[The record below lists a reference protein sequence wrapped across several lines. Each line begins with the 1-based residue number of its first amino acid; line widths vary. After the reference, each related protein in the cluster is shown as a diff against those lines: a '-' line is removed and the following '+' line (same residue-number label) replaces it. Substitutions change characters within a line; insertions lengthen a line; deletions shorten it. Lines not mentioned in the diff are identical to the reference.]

1 MKFRWSRLACAALA
15 AASLSAALSG
25 CIALVGGGAVMAG
38 MSVADR
44 RTTGTQVEDQG
55 IELRAGNRIGEVLGD
70 KAHINVTS
78 YNRQVLV
85 TGEAGN
91 EADRQAVERL
101 VREQPAVRHVFNEVV
116 VAPFT
121 STLSQRS
128 KDALITTQVKASLL
142 DAKDIQA
149 SAFKVVTENKVVF
162 LMGIVTPR
170 EAKRGAEIA
179 RGINDVT
186 KVVRVV
192 EVISEDELARMQPQ
206 STAAPV
212 VTDDSGRAAA
222 ASAPSSPT
230 DGGMSTPVGATV
242 TPVK

>member
-1 MKFRWSRLACAALA
+1 
-15 AASLSAALSG
+15 
-25 CIALVGGGAVMAG
+25 
-38 MSVADR
+38 
-44 RTTGTQVEDQG
+44 
-55 IELRAGNRIGEVLGD
+55 
-70 KAHINVTS
+70 
-78 YNRQVLV
+78 
-85 TGEAGN
+85 
-91 EADRQAVERL
+91 
-101 VREQPAVRHVFNEVV
+101 VRNVFNEVV

-128 KDALITTQVKASLL
+128 KDTLITTQVKASLL

-206 STAAPV
+206 SAPV
-212 VTDDSGRAAA
+212 VTDDSGKAAA
-222 ASAPSSPT
+222 ASAPTSLSESSL
-230 DGGMSTPVGATV
+230 STPAGATA

>member
-1 MKFRWSRLACAALA
+1 MKFRWSRAACAVLA
-15 AASLSAALSG
+15 VASLGAALSG
-25 CIALVGGGAVMAG
+25 CVALVGGSAVMAG

-55 IELRAGNRIGEVLGD
+55 IELRANNRIAEVLGD
-70 KAHINVTS
+70 KAHVNVTS
-78 YNRQVLV
+78 YNRQVLL

-91 EADRQAVERL
+91 EADRQTIEKL
-101 VREQPAVRHVFNEVV
+101 VREQPTVRNVFNEVV

-128 KDALITTQVKASLL
+128 KDTLITTQGKASLL

-206 STAAPV
+206 SAPV
-212 VTDDSGRAAA
+212 VTDDSGKAAA
-222 ASAPSSPT
+222 ASAPTSLSESSL
-230 DGGMSTPVGATV
+230 STPAGATA

>member
-15 AASLSAALSG
+15 AASLSAGLSG

-55 IELRAGNRIGEVLGD
+55 IELRAGNRIAEVLGD
-70 KAHINVTS
+70 KAHINITS

-91 EADRQAVERL
+91 EADRQTVERL
-101 VREQPAVRHVFNEVV
+101 VREQTTVRHVFNEVV

-128 KDALITTQVKASLL
+128 KDTLITTQVKASLL

-192 EVISEDELARMQPQ
+192 EVISEDELARMQPPSQ
-206 STAAPV
+206 PPV
-212 VTDDSGRAAA
+212 VTDDSGKAAA
-222 ASAPSSPT
+222 ASTPASPT
-230 DGGMSTPVGATV
+230 ESSLPIPVGATV

>member
-1 MKFRWSRLACAALA
+1 MKFRWSHAACTVLAV
-15 AASLSAALSG
+15 ASVSAVLSG
-25 CIALVGGGAVMAG
+25 CVALVGGSAVMAG

-55 IELRAGNRIGEVLGD
+55 IELRSNNRISETMGD

-78 YNRQVLV
+78 YNRQVLL

-91 EADRQAVERL
+91 EADRQAIERL
-101 VREQPAVRHVFNEVV
+101 VREQSTVRHVFNEVV

-149 SAFKVVTENKVVF
+149 SAFKVVTENKVVY
-162 LMGIVTPR
+162 LMGLVTPR

-186 KVVRVV
+186 KVVRVL

-206 STAAPV
+206 NAPV
-212 VTDDSGRAAA
+212 TTDDSSAAAAA
-222 ASAPSSPT
+222 ASPSESSLAPPA
-230 DGGMSTPVGATV
+230 GGATA

>member
-1 MKFRWSRLACAALA
+1 M
-15 AASLSAALSG
+15 
-25 CIALVGGGAVMAG
+25 
-38 MSVADR
+38 
-44 RTTGTQVEDQG
+44 
-55 IELRAGNRIGEVLGD
+55 
-70 KAHINVTS
+70 
-78 YNRQVLV
+78 
-85 TGEAGN
+85 
-91 EADRQAVERL
+91 
-101 VREQPAVRHVFNEVV
+101 REQTTVRHVFNEVV

-192 EVISEDELARMQPQ
+192 EVISEDELARMLPPQ
-206 STAAPV
+206 SAAAPV

-222 ASAPSSPT
+222 ASAPAGPT
-230 DGGMSTPVGATV
+230 DSMSTPVGATV